1 VKKGRPISLDAAG
14 ATLRRRIRRHLRSL
28 GYTKDNEGNLVA
40 PAADKNAYRAAH
52 EGQRLERI
60 EQRRDLVERAPK
72 EFLPWFANGAE
83 IVPQQIDPELR
94 PIAAQTWESTLFR
107 FASLLWRIPVSD
119 GYGRR
124 LRFLVWDK
132 GNDRLMGLLAL
143 GDPVFNL
150 RARDALI
157 GWSTSER
164 GERLVNVLDAYVVGA
179 VPPYN
184 ALLAGKLIACLLKTQ
199 DIVNAFRHKYGAGV
213 GKISGKSKKPRL
225 LLVTTTSALGRSSL
239 YNRLRIDG
247 EQYLESIGFTT
258 GYGHFHIHD
267 DLFQEIRAYLRRRR
281 DPYAD
286 NNRFGQGPSWRFRA
300 IRQGL
305 ASLGM
310 PPRLTQHGFQ
320 REVFVCRTAQNGVE
334 ILTRGTGRPDFK
346 GLKTVEEVGR
356 LALDRWVIP
365 RASRDPNYLKWSR
378 SQILGLIDS
387 RFAEGGGGECGG
399 RVVRS

>member
-1 VKKGRPISLDAAG
+1 
-14 ATLRRRIRRHLRSL
+14 
-28 GYTKDNEGNLVA
+28 
-40 PAADKNAYRAAH
+40 
-52 EGQRLERI
+52 LERI
-60 EQRRDLVERAPK
+60 ERRRDLIERAPK
-72 EFLPWFANGAE
+72 EFLPCFADGPE
-83 IVPQQIDPELR
+83 VIPQRIDPELR
-94 PIAAQTWESTLFR
+94 PIVGQTWESTLFR

-119 GYGRR
+119 GFGRR
-124 LRFLVWDK
+124 LRFLVWDR

-150 RARDALI
+150 RARDSLI
-157 GWSTSER
+157 GWSTADR

-184 ALLAGKLIACLLKTQ
+184 ELLAGKLIACLLKTQ

-213 GKISGKSKKPRL
+213 GEISGKSKKPRL

-258 GYGHFHIHD
+258 GYGHFHIHN

-320 REVFVCRTAQNGVE
+320 REVFVCRTAKNGVE
-334 ILTRGTGRPDFK
+334 ILARGTGRPDF
-346 GLKTVEEVGR
+346 GTLKTAAEVGR
-356 LALDRWVIP
+356 LALNRWVIP
-365 RASRDPNYLKWSR
+365 RASRDAKYLQWR
-378 SQILGLIDS
+378 RRQILGLIDT
-387 RFAEGGGGECGG
+387 RLAEVGGRGCGG
-399 RVVRS
+399 RVVGS